1 MTIYNIQQ
9 VQDFL
14 NTIDKTEIIT
24 SKKKIYYNM
33 PISFDI
39 ETSSFYEDK
48 NGVIYTNDD
57 YKKLKNKVIAEKKA
71 IMYIWQFAIYD
82 NVIIGRTWNDFIYL
96 CKKLYD
102 YLDLEKRYLIVYVH
116 NLSYEFQFICRWFE
130 WLDIFAD
137 SERKPIKAT
146 TNTHFIFKCSY
157 RLSGYSLEV
166 LANNLKS
173 HNIKKM
179 VGDLDYNLI
188 RNSKTPITKEELHY
202 CVNDVLI
209 VTAYIDEQI
218 DEFDGNIENIPLTQT
233 GKVRRYVRK
242 QCFQNKEYRYF
253 IKKLTIEKPEY
264 MLLKNAFAGGFTH
277 CNAMYTNTI
286 CKNVTSY
293 DFTSSYPTVLIAEKY
308 PMSKGMQ
315 IECKSLEQLETLIKN
330 YCVLV
335 DLRFDNIKSSF
346 LYDNIISMSKCRNLK
361 NPLVN
366 NGRIVQADTLTI
378 TCTDID
384 FLNIKDFYKWDNLKI
399 GLCYIYKKDYLP
411 KEFIKTILHLYKSK
425 TELKGV
431 DGKEVEYLHSKELL
445 NSLYGMCVTSI
456 VHDKYNFDGKEW
468 TSEVG
473 SLEEELK
480 KYNTDKNR
488 FLFYQWGVWCTAY
501 ARNNLYTGIKE
512 CKDDYIYSDTDSIKI
527 FNADKHKIYF
537 EKYNKWIVQKLEKC
551 LNYHKIPIDYI
562 SPKTIKGVS
571 KTLGIW
577 DFDGF
582 YTDFKTL
589 GAKRYIFRKDNKLSI
604 TVCGLSKKSGKEFIE
619 NQEKP
624 FLFFNDG
631 MFVDCD
637 HTGKMTHTYIDKE
650 IENTVTDYL
659 GNTAY
664 YHEKSFIHLEKTD
677 YLLSL
682 TKMYIDYYSGLQKLY
697 K

>member
-1 MTIYNIQQ
+1 MIYELKDLTQFLSTI
-9 VQDFL
+9 
-14 NTIDKTEIIT
+14 NTKDVIK
-24 SKKKIYYNM
+24 SKDKIYYNLAM
-33 PISFDI
+33 SFDI

-57 YKKLKNKVIAEKKA
+57 YRKLKNTVKADKKA
-71 IMYIWQFAIYD
+71 IMYIWQFAIEE
-82 NVIIGRTWNDFIYL
+82 NVIIGRTWNDFLYF

-102 YLDLEKRYLIVYVH
+102 FLNLKERYIIVYVH
-116 NLSYEFQFICRWFE
+116 NLSYEFQFICKWFN
-130 WLDIFAD
+130 WVDIFAD
-137 SERKPIKAT
+137 SERKPIKAMT
-146 TNTHFIFKCSY
+146 DSHFIFKCSY

-188 RNSKTPITKEELHY
+188 RNSKTPISKEELKY
-202 CVNDVLI
+202 CENDVLI
-209 VTAYIDEQI
+209 VTSYIDEQI
-218 DEFDGNIENIPLTQT
+218 NEFGNIEKIPLTQT

-242 QCFQNKEYRYF
+242 QCFQNKEYQYF
-253 IKKLTIEKPEY
+253 IKELTIEKPEY
-264 MLLKNAFAGGFTH
+264 MLLKNAFMGGFTH
-277 CNAMYTNTI
+277 CNAMYTNKI
-286 CKNVTSY
+286 CQNVTSY
-293 DFTSSYPTVLIAEKY
+293 DFTSSYPTVLISEKY
-308 PMSKGMQ
+308 PMSKGKEVY
-315 IECKSLEQLETLIKN
+315 ITTETELLNLIKN

-335 DLRFDNIKSSF
+335 DLQFTNIKSNF
-346 LYDNIISMSKCRNLK
+346 LYEQIISYSKCRNVK
-361 NPLVN
+361 NPLIN

-384 FLNIKDFYKWDNLKI
+384 FLNIKDFYKWDNVKI
-399 GLCYIYKKDYLP
+399 GLCYIYEKNYLP

-468 TSEVG
+468 TTDNG
-473 SLEEELK
+473 NLDEELK
-480 KYNTDKNR
+480 NYNTDKNR
-488 FLFYQWGVWCTAY
+488 FLFYHWGVWCTAY

-537 EKYNKWIVQKLEKC
+537 EEYNKWIVQKLEKC
-551 LNYHKIPIDYI
+551 LKYHNIPLDYI
-562 SPKTIKGVS
+562 SPKTIKGEK
-571 KTLGIW
+571 KTLGVW

-619 NQEKP
+619 NQQKP

-631 MFVDCD
+631 MFVDCE
-637 HTGKMTHTYIDKE
+637 HTGKMTHTYIDRE
-650 IENTVTDYL
+650 IENVITDYL
-659 GNTAY
+659 GNQAY

-682 TKMYIDYYSGLQKLY
+682 SDMYIKYFMGVQKLI

>member
-1 MTIYNIQQ
+1 MIYELKDLTQFLSTI
-9 VQDFL
+9 
-14 NTIDKTEIIT
+14 NTKDIIK
-24 SKKKIYYNM
+24 SKDKIYYNLAM
-33 PISFDI
+33 SFDI

-57 YKKLKNKVIAEKKA
+57 YRKLKNTVKAEKKA
-71 IMYIWQFAIYD
+71 IMYIWQFAIEE
-82 NVIIGRTWNDFIYL
+82 NVIIGRTWNDFLYF

-102 YLDLEKRYLIVYVH
+102 FLNLKERYIVVYVH
-116 NLSYEFQFICRWFE
+116 NLSYEFQFICKWFT
-130 WLDIFAD
+130 WIDIFAD

-146 TNTHFIFKCSY
+146 TDTHFIFKCSY

-188 RNSKTPITKEELHY
+188 RNSKTPISKEELKY
-202 CVNDVLI
+202 CENDVLI
-209 VTAYIDEQI
+209 VTSYIDEQI
-218 DEFDGNIENIPLTQT
+218 NEFGNIEKIPLTQT

-242 QCFQNKEYRYF
+242 QCFQNKEYQYF
-253 IKKLTIEKPEY
+253 IKELTIEKPEY
-264 MLLKNAFAGGFTH
+264 MLLKNAFMGGFTH
-277 CNAMYTNTI
+277 CNAMYTNKI
-286 CKNVTSY
+286 CQNVTSY
-293 DFTSSYPTVLIAEKY
+293 DFTSSYPTVLISEKY
-308 PMSKGMQ
+308 PMSKGKEVY
-315 IECKSLEQLETLIKN
+315 ITTETELLNLIKN

-335 DLRFDNIKSSF
+335 DLQFDNIKTSF
-346 LYDNIISMSKCRNLK
+346 MYEQIISYSKCRNVK
-361 NPLVN
+361 NPLIN

-378 TCTDID
+378 SCTDVD
-384 FLNIKDFYKWDNLKI
+384 FLNIRDFYKWDSMKI

-456 VHDKYNFDGKEW
+456 VHDTVSFNGAEW
-468 TSEVG
+468 TTENG
-473 SLEEELK
+473 NLDKELK
-480 KYNTDKNR
+480 NYNTDKNR
-488 FLFYQWGVWCTAY
+488 FLFYHWGVWCTAY

-527 FNADKHKIYF
+527 FNADKHKNYF
-537 EKYNKWIVQKLEKC
+537 EKYNEWIVQKLEKC
-551 LNYHKIPIDYI
+551 LKYHNIPLDYI
-562 SPKTIKGVS
+562 SPKTIKGDI

-589 GAKRYIFRKDNKLSI
+589 GAKRYIYRKDDKISI

-619 NQEKP
+619 NQQKP

-631 MFVDCD
+631 MFVDCE
-637 HTGKMTHTYIDKE
+637 HTGKMTHTYIDRE
-650 IENTVTDYL
+650 IENIITDYL
-659 GNTAY
+659 GNQAY

-682 TKMYIDYYSGLQKLY
+682 SDMYIKYFMGIQKLI

>member
-1 MTIYNIQQ
+1 MIYELKDLTQ
-9 VQDFL
+9 FL
-14 NTIDKTEIIT
+14 SQINTKDVIK
-24 SKKKIYYNM
+24 SKDKIYYNLAM
-33 PISFDI
+33 SFDI

-57 YKKLKNKVIAEKKA
+57 YRKLKNTVKAEKKA
-71 IMYIWQFAIYD
+71 IMYIWQFAIEE
-82 NVIIGRTWNDFIYL
+82 NVIIGRTWNDFLYF

-102 YLDLEKRYLIVYVH
+102 YLNLKERYIVVYVH
-116 NLSYEFQFICRWFE
+116 NLSYEFQFICKWFN
-130 WLDIFAD
+130 WVDIFAD
-137 SERKPIKAT
+137 SERKPIKAMT
-146 TNTHFIFKCSY
+146 DSHFIFKCSY

-188 RNSKTPITKEELHY
+188 RNSKTPISKEELKY
-202 CVNDVLI
+202 CENDVLI
-209 VTAYIDEQI
+209 VTSYIDEQI
-218 DEFDGNIENIPLTQT
+218 NEFGNIEKIPLTQT

-242 QCFQNKEYRYF
+242 QCFQNKEYQYF
-253 IKKLTIEKPEY
+253 IKELTIEKPEY
-264 MLLKNAFAGGFTH
+264 MLLKNAFMGGFTH
-277 CNAMYTNTI
+277 CNAMYTNKI
-286 CKNVTSY
+286 CQNVTSY
-293 DFTSSYPTVLIAEKY
+293 DFTSSYPTVLISEKY
-308 PMSKGMQ
+308 PMSKGKEVY
-315 IECKSLEQLETLIKN
+315 ITTETELLNLIKN

-335 DLRFDNIKSSF
+335 DLQFTNIKTSF
-346 LYDNIISMSKCRNLK
+346 MYEQIISYSKCRNVK
-361 NPLVN
+361 NPLIN

-378 TCTDID
+378 SCTDVD
-384 FLNIKDFYKWDNLKI
+384 FLNIRDFYKWDSMKI

-456 VHDKYNFDGKEW
+456 VHDTVNFNGAEW
-468 TSEVG
+468 TTENG
-473 SLEEELK
+473 NLEEELK
-480 KYNTDKNR
+480 NYNTDKNR
-488 FLFYQWGVWCTAY
+488 FLFYHWGVWCTAY
-501 ARNNLYTGIKE
+501 ARNNLYTGIRE

-527 FNADKHKIYF
+527 FNADKHKNYF
-537 EKYNKWIVQKLEKC
+537 EKYNEWIVQKLEKC
-551 LNYHKIPIDYI
+551 LKYHNIPLDYI
-562 SPKTIKGVS
+562 SPKTIKGET

-589 GAKRYIFRKDNKLSI
+589 GAKRYIYRKDDKISI

-619 NQEKP
+619 NQQKP

-631 MFVDCD
+631 MFVDCE
-637 HTGKMTHTYIDKE
+637 HTGKMTHTYIDRE
-650 IENTVTDYL
+650 IENIITDYL
-659 GNTAY
+659 GNQAY

-682 TKMYIDYYSGLQKLY
+682 SDMYIKYFMGVQKLI

>member
-1 MTIYNIQQ
+1 MIYELKDLTQFLSTI
-9 VQDFL
+9 
-14 NTIDKTEIIT
+14 NTKDVIK
-24 SKKKIYYNM
+24 SKDKIYYNLAM
-33 PISFDI
+33 SFDI

-57 YKKLKNKVIAEKKA
+57 YRKLKNTVKADKKA
-71 IMYIWQFAIYD
+71 IMYIWQFAIED
-82 NVIIGRTWNDFIYL
+82 NVIIGRTWNDFLYF

-102 YLDLEKRYLIVYVH
+102 FLNLKERYIVVYVH
-116 NLSYEFQFICRWFE
+116 NLSYEFQFICKWFN
-130 WLDIFAD
+130 WIDIFAD

-146 TNTHFIFKCSY
+146 TDTHFIFKCSY

-188 RNSKTPITKEELHY
+188 RNSKTPISKEELKY
-202 CVNDVLI
+202 CENDVLI
-209 VTAYIDEQI
+209 VTSYIDEQI
-218 DEFDGNIENIPLTQT
+218 NEFGNIEKIPLTQT

-242 QCFQNKEYRYF
+242 QCFQNKEYQYF
-253 IKKLTIEKPEY
+253 IKELTIEKPEY
-264 MLLKNAFAGGFTH
+264 MLLKNAFMGGFTH
-277 CNAMYTNTI
+277 CNAMYTNKI
-286 CKNVTSY
+286 CQNVTSY
-293 DFTSSYPTVLIAEKY
+293 DFTSSYPTVLISEKY
-308 PMSKGMQ
+308 PMSKGKEVY
-315 IECKSLEQLETLIKN
+315 ITTETELLNLIKN

-335 DLRFDNIKSSF
+335 DLQFTNIKTSF
-346 LYDNIISMSKCRNLK
+346 MYEQIISYSKCRNVK
-361 NPLVN
+361 NPLIN

-378 TCTDID
+378 SCTDVD
-384 FLNIKDFYKWDNLKI
+384 FLNIRDFYTWDSMKI
-399 GLCYIYKKDYLP
+399 GLCYIYEKNYLP

-456 VHDKYNFDGKEW
+456 VHDTISFNGAEW
-468 TSEVG
+468 TTENG
-473 SLEEELK
+473 NLDEELK
-480 KYNTDKNR
+480 NYNTDKNR
-488 FLFYQWGVWCTAY
+488 FLFYHWGVWCTAY
-501 ARNNLYTGIKE
+501 ARNNLYTGIRE

-527 FNADKHKIYF
+527 FNADKHKNYF

-551 LNYHKIPIDYI
+551 LKYHNIPLDYI
-562 SPKTIKGVS
+562 SPKTIKGEI
-571 KTLGIW
+571 KTLGVW

-589 GAKRYIFRKDNKLSI
+589 GAKRYIYRKDDKISI

-619 NQEKP
+619 NQQKP

-631 MFVDCD
+631 MFVDCE
-637 HTGKMTHTYIDKE
+637 HTGKMTHTYIDRE
-650 IENTVTDYL
+650 IENVITDYL
-659 GNTAY
+659 GNQAY

-682 TKMYIDYYSGLQKLY
+682 SDMYIKYFMGVQKLI

>member
-1 MTIYNIQQ
+1 MIYELKDLTQFLSTI
-9 VQDFL
+9 
-14 NTIDKTEIIT
+14 NTKDIIK
-24 SKKKIYYNM
+24 SKDKIYYNLAM
-33 PISFDI
+33 SFDI

-57 YKKLKNKVIAEKKA
+57 YRKLKNTVKADKKA
-71 IMYIWQFAIYD
+71 IMYIWQFAIEE
-82 NVIIGRTWNDFIYL
+82 NVIIGRTWNDFLYF

-102 YLDLEKRYLIVYVH
+102 FLNLKERYIVVYVH
-116 NLSYEFQFICRWFE
+116 NLSYEFQFICKWFN
-130 WLDIFAD
+130 WIDIFAD

-146 TNTHFIFKCSY
+146 TDTHFIFKCSY

-188 RNSKTPITKEELHY
+188 RNSKTPISKEELKY
-202 CVNDVLI
+202 CENDVLI
-209 VTAYIDEQI
+209 VTSYIDEQI
-218 DEFDGNIENIPLTQT
+218 NEFGNIEKIPLTQT

-242 QCFQNKEYRYF
+242 QCFQNKEYQYF
-253 IKKLTIEKPEY
+253 IKELTIEKPEY
-264 MLLKNAFAGGFTH
+264 MLLKNAFMGGFTH
-277 CNAMYTNTI
+277 CNAMYTNKI
-286 CKNVTSY
+286 CQNVTSY
-293 DFTSSYPTVLIAEKY
+293 DFTSSYPTVLISEKY
-308 PMSKGMQ
+308 PMSKGKEVY
-315 IECKSLEQLETLIKN
+315 ITTETELLNLIKN

-335 DLRFDNIKSSF
+335 DLQFTNIKTSF
-346 LYDNIISMSKCRNLK
+346 MYEQIISYSKCRNVK
-361 NPLVN
+361 NPLIN

-384 FLNIKDFYKWDNLKI
+384 FLNIKDFYKWDNMKI
-399 GLCYIYKKDYLP
+399 GLCYIYEKNYLP

-456 VHDKYNFDGKEW
+456 VHDTVNFNGAEW
-468 TSEVG
+468 TTVNG
-473 SLEEELK
+473 NLDEELK
-480 KYNTDKNR
+480 NYNTDKNR
-488 FLFYQWGVWCTAY
+488 FLFYHWGVWCTAY

-527 FNADKHKIYF
+527 FNADKHKNYF
-537 EKYNKWIVQKLEKC
+537 EKYNEWIVQKLEKC
-551 LNYHKIPIDYI
+551 LKYHNIPLDYI
-562 SPKTIKGVS
+562 SPKTIKGES
-571 KTLGIW
+571 KTLGVW

-589 GAKRYIFRKDNKLSI
+589 GAKRYIYRKDDKISI

-619 NQEKP
+619 NQQKP

-631 MFVDCD
+631 MFVDCE
-637 HTGKMTHTYIDKE
+637 HTGKMTHTYIDRE
-650 IENTVTDYL
+650 IENIITDYL
-659 GNTAY
+659 GNQAY

-682 TKMYIDYYSGLQKLY
+682 SDMYIKYFMGVQKLI

>member
-1 MTIYNIQQ
+1 MIYELKDLTQFLSTI
-9 VQDFL
+9 
-14 NTIDKTEIIT
+14 NTKDIIK
-24 SKKKIYYNM
+24 SKDKIYYNLAM
-33 PISFDI
+33 SFDI

-57 YKKLKNKVIAEKKA
+57 YRKLKNTVKADKKA
-71 IMYIWQFAIYD
+71 IMYIWQFAIEE
-82 NVIIGRTWNDFIYL
+82 NVIIGRTWNDFLYF

-102 YLDLEKRYLIVYVH
+102 FLNLKERYIVVYVH
-116 NLSYEFQFICRWFE
+116 NLSYEFQFICKWFN
-130 WLDIFAD
+130 WIDIFAD

-146 TNTHFIFKCSY
+146 TDTHFIFKCSY

-188 RNSKTPITKEELHY
+188 RNSKTPISKEELKY
-202 CVNDVLI
+202 CENDVLI
-209 VTAYIDEQI
+209 VTSYIDEQI
-218 DEFDGNIENIPLTQT
+218 NEFGNIEKIPLTQT

-242 QCFQNKEYRYF
+242 QCFQNKEYQYF
-253 IKKLTIEKPEY
+253 IKELTIEKPEY
-264 MLLKNAFAGGFTH
+264 MLLKNAFMGGFTH
-277 CNAMYTNTI
+277 CNAMYTNKI
-286 CKNVTSY
+286 CQNVTSY
-293 DFTSSYPTVLIAEKY
+293 DFTSSYPTVLISEKY
-308 PMSKGMQ
+308 PMSKGKEVYITTE
-315 IECKSLEQLETLIKN
+315 IELLNLIKN

-335 DLRFDNIKSSF
+335 DLQFTNIKTSF
-346 LYDNIISMSKCRNLK
+346 MYEQIISYSKCRNVK
-361 NPLVN
+361 NPLIN

-378 TCTDID
+378 SCTDVD
-384 FLNIKDFYKWDNLKI
+384 FLNIKDFYKWDSMKI

-456 VHDKYNFDGKEW
+456 VHDTVNFNGAEW
-468 TSEVG
+468 TTENG
-473 SLEEELK
+473 NLDEELK
-480 KYNTDKNR
+480 NYNKDKNR
-488 FLFYQWGVWCTAY
+488 FLFYHWGVWCTAY

-527 FNADKHKIYF
+527 FNADKHKMYF
-537 EKYNKWIVQKLEKC
+537 QKYNEWIVQKLEKC
-551 LNYHKIPIDYI
+551 LKYHNIPLDYI
-562 SPKTIKGVS
+562 SPKTIKGET

-589 GAKRYIFRKDNKLSI
+589 GAKRYIYRKDDKISI

-619 NQEKP
+619 NQQKP

-631 MFVDCD
+631 MFVDCE
-637 HTGKMTHTYIDKE
+637 HTGKMTHTYIDRE
-650 IENTVTDYL
+650 IENIITDYL
-659 GNTAY
+659 GNQAY

-682 TKMYIDYYSGLQKLY
+682 SDMYIKYFMGVQKLI

>member
-1 MTIYNIQQ
+1 MIYELKDLTQFLSTINAK
-9 VQDFL
+9 D
-14 NTIDKTEIIT
+14 IIK
-24 SKKKIYYNM
+24 SKDKIYYNFAM
-33 PISFDI
+33 SFDI

-57 YKKLKNKVIAEKKA
+57 YRKLKNTVKAEKKA
-71 IMYIWQFAIYD
+71 IMYIWQFAIEE
-82 NVIIGRTWNDFIYL
+82 NVIIGRTWNDFLYF

-102 YLDLEKRYLIVYVH
+102 FLNLKERYIVVYVH
-116 NLSYEFQFICRWFE
+116 NLSYEFQFICKWFN
-130 WLDIFAD
+130 WIDIFAD

-146 TNTHFIFKCSY
+146 TDTHFIFKCSY

-188 RNSKTPITKEELHY
+188 RNSKTPISKEELKY
-202 CVNDVLI
+202 CENDVLI
-209 VTAYIDEQI
+209 VTSYIDEQI
-218 DEFDGNIENIPLTQT
+218 NEFGNIEKIPLTQT

-242 QCFQNKEYRYF
+242 QCFQNKEYQYF
-253 IKKLTIEKPEY
+253 IKELTIEKPEY
-264 MLLKNAFAGGFTH
+264 MLLKNAFMGGFTH
-277 CNAMYTNTI
+277 CNAMYTNKI
-286 CKNVTSY
+286 CQNVTSY
-293 DFTSSYPTVLIAEKY
+293 DFTSSYPTVLISEKY
-308 PMSKGMQ
+308 PMSKGKEVY
-315 IECKSLEQLETLIKN
+315 ITTETELLNLIKN

-335 DLRFDNIKSSF
+335 DLQFTNIKTSF
-346 LYDNIISMSKCRNLK
+346 MYEQIISYSKCRNVK
-361 NPLVN
+361 NPLIN

-378 TCTDID
+378 SCTDVD
-384 FLNIKDFYKWDNLKI
+384 FLNIRDFYKWDSMKI

-456 VHDKYNFDGKEW
+456 VHDTVSFNGAEW
-468 TSEVG
+468 TTENG
-473 SLEEELK
+473 NLDKELK
-480 KYNTDKNR
+480 NYNTDKNR
-488 FLFYQWGVWCTAY
+488 FLFYHWGVWCTAY

-527 FNADKHKIYF
+527 FNADKHKNYF
-537 EKYNKWIVQKLEKC
+537 EKYNEWIVQKLEKC
-551 LNYHKIPIDYI
+551 LKYHNIPLEYI
-562 SPKTIKGVS
+562 SPKTIKGES

-589 GAKRYIFRKDNKLSI
+589 GAKRYIYRKDDKISI

-619 NQEKP
+619 NQQKP

-631 MFVDCD
+631 MFVDCE

-650 IENTVTDYL
+650 IENVITDYL
-659 GNTAY
+659 GNQAY

-682 TKMYIDYYSGLQKLY
+682 SDMYIKYFMGVQKLI

>member
-1 MTIYNIQQ
+1 MIYQLSNLTQ
-9 VQDFL
+9 FL
-14 NTIDKTEIIT
+14 SKINTKDIIT
-24 SKKKIYYNM
+24 SKGKIFYNLAM
-33 PISFDI
+33 SFDI

-57 YKKLKNKVIAEKKA
+57 YRKLKNQVRAEKKA
-71 IMYIWQFAIYD
+71 IMYIWQFAIEE
-82 NVIIGRTWNDFIYL
+82 NVIIGRTWNDFLYF

-102 YLDLEKRYLIVYVH
+102 FLNLKERYIVVYVH
-116 NLSYEFQFICRWFE
+116 NLSYEFQFICKWFN
-130 WLDIFAD
+130 WIDIFAD

-146 TNTHFIFKCSY
+146 TDSHFIFKCSY

-188 RNSKTPITKEELHY
+188 RNSKTPLSDEELKY
-202 CVNDVLI
+202 CENDVLI
-209 VTAYIDEQI
+209 VTSYIDEQI
-218 DEFDGNIENIPLTQT
+218 NEFGNIEKIPLTQT

-242 QCFQNKEYRYF
+242 QCFQNKEYQYF
-253 IKKLTIEKPEY
+253 IKELTIEKPEY
-264 MLLKNAFAGGFTH
+264 LILKNAFMGGFTH
-277 CNAMYTNTI
+277 CNAMYTNKI

-293 DFTSSYPTVLIAEKY
+293 DFTSSYPTVLISEKY
-308 PMSKGMQ
+308 PMSKGKEVY
-315 IECKSLEQLETLIKN
+315 INTETELLNLIKN

-335 DLRFDNIKSSF
+335 DLQFTNIKSNF
-346 LYDNIISMSKCRNLK
+346 LYEQIISFSKCRNVK
-361 NPLVN
+361 NPLIN

-378 TCTDID
+378 SCTDVD
-384 FLNIKDFYKWDNLKI
+384 FLNIRDFYKWDNMKI
-399 GLCYIYKKDYLP
+399 GLCYIYEKDYLP

-456 VHDKYNFDGKEW
+456 VHNQIDFNGVEW
-468 TSEVG
+468 TCKNG
-473 SLEEELK
+473 DIEEELK
-480 KYNTDKNR
+480 NYNTDKNR

-501 ARNNLYTGIKE
+501 ARNNLYTAIKE
-512 CKDDYIYSDTDSIKI
+512 CKEDYIYSDTDSVKI
-527 FNADKHKIYF
+527 FNADKHKMYF
-537 EKYNKWIVQKLEKC
+537 EKYNHWIVKKLEKC
-551 LNYHKIPIDYI
+551 LNYHKIPLDFI
-562 SPKTIKGVS
+562 SPKTIKGET
-571 KTLGIW
+571 KTLGVW

-604 TVCGLSKKSGKEFIE
+604 TVCGLSKKSGKDFIE

-631 MFVDCD
+631 MFVDCE
-637 HTGKMTHTYIDKE
+637 HTGKMIHTYIDRE
-650 IENTVTDYL
+650 IENTITDYL

-664 YHEKSFIHLEKTD
+664 YHEKSYIHLEKTD

-682 TKMYIDYYSGLQKLY
+682 SDMYIKYFMGVQKLI

>member
-1 MTIYNIQQ
+1 MIYELKDLTQ
-9 VQDFL
+9 FL
-14 NTIDKTEIIT
+14 SQINTKEVIK
-24 SKKKIYYNM
+24 SKDKIYYNLAM
-33 PISFDI
+33 SFDI

-48 NGVIYTNDD
+48 NGVIYTNDE
-57 YKKLKNKVIAEKKA
+57 YKKLKNKVKAEKKA
-71 IMYIWQFAIYD
+71 IMYIWQFAIEE
-82 NVIIGRTWNDFIYL
+82 NVIIGRTWNDFIYF

-102 YLDLEKRYLIVYVH
+102 YLNLKERYIIVYVH
-116 NLSYEFQFICRWFE
+116 NLSYEFQFICKWFN
-130 WLDIFAD
+130 WIDIFAD
-137 SERKPIKAT
+137 SERKPIKAMT
-146 TNTHFIFKCSY
+146 DTHFIFKCSY

-188 RNSKTPITKEELHY
+188 RNSKTPISKEELKY
-202 CVNDVLI
+202 CENDVLI
-209 VTAYIDEQI
+209 VTSYIDEQI
-218 DEFDGNIENIPLTQT
+218 NEFGNIEKIPLTQT

-242 QCFQNKEYRYF
+242 QCFQNKEYKYF
-253 IKKLTIEKPEY
+253 IKELTIEKPEY
-264 MLLKNAFAGGFTH
+264 LLLKNAFAGGFTH
-277 CNAMYTNTI
+277 CNAMYTNKI

-293 DFTSSYPTVLIAEKY
+293 DFTSSYPTVLISEKY
-308 PMSKGMQ
+308 PMSKGKEVNVNSESEL
-315 IECKSLEQLETLIKN
+315 IKLIKN

-335 DLRFDNIKSSF
+335 DLQFTNIKTSF
-346 LYDNIISMSKCRNLK
+346 MYEQIISYSKCRNVK
-361 NPLVN
+361 NPLIN

-384 FLNIKDFYKWDNLKI
+384 FLNIKDFYKWDNMKI

-411 KEFIKTILHLYKSK
+411 KEFVKTILHLYKSK
-425 TELKGV
+425 TELKGI

-456 VHDKYNFDGKEW
+456 VHDTINFNGSEW
-468 TSEVG
+468 TTENG
-473 SLEEELK
+473 NLDEELK
-480 KYNTDKNR
+480 NYNTDKNR
-488 FLFYQWGVWCTAY
+488 FLFYHWGVWCTAY
-501 ARNNLYTGIKE
+501 ARNNLYTAIRE
-512 CKDDYIYSDTDSIKI
+512 CKEDYIYSDTDSVKI
-527 FNADKHKIYF
+527 FDVDKHKKYF
-537 EKYNKWIVQKLEKC
+537 EEYNKWIVKKLEKC
-551 LNYHKIPIDYI
+551 LNYHNIPLYFI
-562 SPKTIKGVS
+562 SPKTIKGEI

-589 GAKRYIFRKDNKLSI
+589 GAKRYIFKKDNKLSI

-619 NQEKP
+619 NQKNP
-624 FLFFNDG
+624 FIFFNEG
-631 MFVDCD
+631 MYVDCE

-650 IENTVTDYL
+650 IENTITDYL

-682 TKMYIDYYSGLQKLY
+682 SDMYIKYFMGVQKLI

>member
-1 MTIYNIQQ
+1 MIYELKDLTQFLSTI
-9 VQDFL
+9 
-14 NTIDKTEIIT
+14 NTKDIIK
-24 SKKKIYYNM
+24 SKDKIYYNLAM
-33 PISFDI
+33 SFDI

-57 YKKLKNKVIAEKKA
+57 YRKLKNTVKAEKKA
-71 IMYIWQFAIYD
+71 IMYIWQFAIEE
-82 NVIIGRTWNDFIYL
+82 NVIIGRTWNDFLYF

-102 YLDLEKRYLIVYVH
+102 FLNLKERYIVVYVH
-116 NLSYEFQFICRWFE
+116 NLSYEFQFICKWFN
-130 WLDIFAD
+130 WIDIFAD

-146 TNTHFIFKCSY
+146 TDTHFIFKCSY

-188 RNSKTPITKEELHY
+188 RNSKTPISKEELKY
-202 CVNDVLI
+202 CENDVLI
-209 VTAYIDEQI
+209 VTSYIDEQI
-218 DEFDGNIENIPLTQT
+218 NEFGNIEKIPLTQT

-242 QCFQNKEYRYF
+242 QCFQNKEYQYF
-253 IKKLTIEKPEY
+253 IKELTIEKPEY
-264 MLLKNAFAGGFTH
+264 MLLKNAFMGGFTH
-277 CNAMYTNTI
+277 CNAMYTQKI
-286 CKNVTSY
+286 CHNVTSY
-293 DFTSSYPTVLIAEKY
+293 DFTSSYPTVLISEKY
-308 PMSKGMQ
+308 PMSKGKEVF
-315 IECKSLEQLETLIKN
+315 IKNENELLNLIKN

-335 DLRFDNIKSSF
+335 DLQFTNIKTSF
-346 LYDNIISMSKCRNLK
+346 MYEQIISYSKCRNVK
-361 NPLVN
+361 NPLIN

-378 TCTDID
+378 SCTDVD
-384 FLNIKDFYKWDNLKI
+384 FLNIRDFYKWDSMKI

-456 VHDKYNFDGKEW
+456 VHDTVNFNGSEW
-468 TSEVG
+468 TTENG
-473 SLEEELK
+473 NLDEELK
-480 KYNTDKNR
+480 NYNTDKNR
-488 FLFYQWGVWCTAY
+488 FLFYHWGVWCTAY

-527 FNADKHKIYF
+527 FNADKHKMYF
-537 EKYNKWIVQKLEKC
+537 QKYNEWIVQKLEKC
-551 LNYHKIPIDYI
+551 LKYHNIPLDYI
-562 SPKTIKGVS
+562 SPKTIKGDI

-582 YTDFKTL
+582 YTDFKTV
-589 GAKRYIFRKDNKLSI
+589 GAKRYIYRKDDKISI

-619 NQEKP
+619 NQQKP

-631 MFVDCD
+631 MFVDCE
-637 HTGKMTHTYIDKE
+637 HTGKMTHTYIDRE
-650 IENTVTDYL
+650 IENIITDYL
-659 GNTAY
+659 GNQAY

-682 TKMYIDYYSGLQKLY
+682 SDMYIKYFMGVQKLI

>member
-1 MTIYNIQQ
+1 MIYELKDLTQFLSTI
-9 VQDFL
+9 
-14 NTIDKTEIIT
+14 NTKDIIK
-24 SKKKIYYNM
+24 SKDKIYYNLAM
-33 PISFDI
+33 SFDI

-57 YKKLKNKVIAEKKA
+57 YRKLKNTVKADKKA
-71 IMYIWQFAIYD
+71 IMYIWQFAIEE
-82 NVIIGRTWNDFIYL
+82 NVIIGRTWNDFLYF

-102 YLDLEKRYLIVYVH
+102 FLNLKERYIVVYVH
-116 NLSYEFQFICRWFE
+116 NLSYEFQFICRWFT
-130 WLDIFAD
+130 WIDIFAD

-146 TNTHFIFKCSY
+146 TDTHFIFKCSY

-188 RNSKTPITKEELHY
+188 RNSKTPISKEELKY
-202 CVNDVLI
+202 CENDVLI
-209 VTAYIDEQI
+209 VTSYIDEQI
-218 DEFDGNIENIPLTQT
+218 NEFGNIEKIPLTQT

-242 QCFQNKEYRYF
+242 QCFQNKEYQYF
-253 IKKLTIEKPEY
+253 IKELTIEKPEY
-264 MLLKNAFAGGFTH
+264 MLLKNAFMGGFTH
-277 CNAMYTNTI
+277 CNAMYTNKI
-286 CKNVTSY
+286 CHNVTSY
-293 DFTSSYPTVLIAEKY
+293 DFTSSYPTVLISEKY
-308 PMSKGMQ
+308 PMSKGKEVY
-315 IECKSLEQLETLIKN
+315 ISTETELLNLIKN

-335 DLRFDNIKSSF
+335 DLHFTNIKSSF
-346 LYDNIISMSKCRNLK
+346 MYEQIISYSKCRNVK
-361 NPLVN
+361 NPLIN

-378 TCTDID
+378 TCTDVD
-384 FLNIKDFYKWDNLKI
+384 FLNIKDFYKWDSMKI

-456 VHDKYNFDGKEW
+456 VHDTVNFNGAEW
-468 TSEVG
+468 TTENG
-473 SLEEELK
+473 NLDEELK
-480 KYNTDKNR
+480 NYNTDKNR
-488 FLFYQWGVWCTAY
+488 FLFYHWGVWCTAY

-527 FNADKHKIYF
+527 FNAEKHKMYF
-537 EKYNKWIVQKLEKC
+537 QKYNEWIVQKLEKC
-551 LNYHKIPIDYI
+551 LKYHNIPLDYI
-562 SPKTIKGVS
+562 SPKTIKGDI

-589 GAKRYIFRKDNKLSI
+589 GAKRYIYRKDDKISI

-619 NQEKP
+619 NQQKP

-631 MFVDCD
+631 MFVDCE
-637 HTGKMTHTYIDKE
+637 HTGKMTHTYIDRE
-650 IENTVTDYL
+650 IENIITDYL
-659 GNTAY
+659 GNQAY

-682 TKMYIDYYSGLQKLY
+682 SDMYIKYFMGVQKLI

>member
-1 MTIYNIQQ
+1 MIYELKNFS
-9 VQDFL
+9 DFL
-14 NTIDKTEIIT
+14 DTINKKDIIT
-24 SKKKIYYNM
+24 SKGKIYYNLAM
-33 PISFDI
+33 SFDI

-57 YKKLKNKVIAEKKA
+57 FRKLKNQVRAEKKA
-71 IMYIWQFAIYD
+71 IMYIWQFAIEE
-82 NVIIGRTWNDFIYL
+82 NVIIGRTWNDFL
-96 CKKLYD
+96 FFCKKLYD
-102 YLDLEKRYLIVYVH
+102 FLDLKERYIVVYVH
-116 NLSYEFQFICRWFE
+116 NLSYEFQFICRWFN
-130 WLDIFAD
+130 WIDIFAD

-146 TNTHFIFKCSY
+146 TDSHFIFKCSY

-188 RNSKTPITKEELHY
+188 RNSKTPISKEELKY
-202 CVNDVLI
+202 CENDVLI
-209 VTAYIDEQI
+209 VTSYIDEQI
-218 DEFDGNIENIPLTQT
+218 NEYGNIEKIPLTQT

-242 QCFQNKEYRYF
+242 QCFQNKEYQYF
-253 IKKLTIEKPEY
+253 IKELTIEKPEY
-264 MLLKNAFAGGFTH
+264 LILKNAFMGGFTH
-277 CNAMYTNTI
+277 CNAMYTNKI

-293 DFTSSYPTVLIAEKY
+293 DFTSSYPTVLISEKY
-308 PMSKGMQ
+308 PMSKGKEVY
-315 IECKSLEQLETLIKN
+315 INTESELLNLIKN

-335 DLRFDNIKSSF
+335 DLQFTNIKSCF
-346 LYDNIISMSKCRNLK
+346 IYEQIISYSKCRNVK
-361 NPLVN
+361 NPLIN
-366 NGRIVQADTLTI
+366 NGRIVQADALTI
-378 TCTDID
+378 SCTDVD
-384 FLNIKDFYKWDNLKI
+384 FLNIKDFYKWDNMKI
-399 GLCYIYKKDYLP
+399 GLCYIYEKNYLP

-456 VHDKYNFDGKEW
+456 VHDTFNFNGAEW
-468 TSEVG
+468 TTDNG
-473 SLEEELK
+473 NLDEELK
-480 KYNTDKNR
+480 NYNTDKNR
-488 FLFYQWGVWCTAY
+488 FLFYNWGVWCTAY

-527 FNADKHKIYF
+527 FNADKHKMYF
-537 EKYNKWIVQKLEKC
+537 EKYNQWIVKKLEKC
-551 LNYHKIPIDYI
+551 LNYHKIPLDFI
-562 SPKTIKGVS
+562 SPKTIKGEN
-571 KTLGIW
+571 KTLGVW

-631 MFVDCD
+631 MFVDCE
-637 HTGKMTHTYIDKE
+637 HTGKMIHTYIDKE
-650 IENTVTDYL
+650 IENTIPDYL
-659 GNTAY
+659 GNIAY

-682 TKMYIDYYSGLQKLY
+682 SDMYIKYFMGVQKLL

>member
-1 MTIYNIQQ
+1 MIYELKDLTQFLSTI
-9 VQDFL
+9 
-14 NTIDKTEIIT
+14 NTKDIIK
-24 SKKKIYYNM
+24 SKDKIYYNLAM
-33 PISFDI
+33 SFDI

-57 YKKLKNKVIAEKKA
+57 YRKLKNTVKAEKKA
-71 IMYIWQFAIYD
+71 IMYIWQFAIEE
-82 NVIIGRTWNDFIYL
+82 NVIIGRTWNDFLYF

-102 YLDLEKRYLIVYVH
+102 FLNLKERYIVVYVH
-116 NLSYEFQFICRWFE
+116 NLSYEFQFICKWFT
-130 WLDIFAD
+130 WIDIFAD

-146 TNTHFIFKCSY
+146 TDTHFIFKCSY

-188 RNSKTPITKEELHY
+188 RNSKTPISKEELKY
-202 CVNDVLI
+202 CENDVLI
-209 VTAYIDEQI
+209 VTSYIDEQI
-218 DEFDGNIENIPLTQT
+218 NEFGNIEKIPLTQT

-242 QCFQNKEYRYF
+242 QCFQNKEYQYF
-253 IKKLTIEKPEY
+253 IKELTIEKPEY
-264 MLLKNAFAGGFTH
+264 MLLKNAFMGGFTH
-277 CNAMYTNTI
+277 CNAMYTNKI
-286 CKNVTSY
+286 CQNVTSY
-293 DFTSSYPTVLIAEKY
+293 DFTSSYPTVLISEKY
-308 PMSKGMQ
+308 PMSKGKEVY
-315 IECKSLEQLETLIKN
+315 ITTETELLNLIKN

-335 DLRFDNIKSSF
+335 DLQFDNIKTSF
-346 LYDNIISMSKCRNLK
+346 MYEQIISYSKCRNVK
-361 NPLVN
+361 NPLIN

-378 TCTDID
+378 SCTDVD
-384 FLNIKDFYKWDNLKI
+384 FLNIRDFYKWDSMKI

-445 NSLYGMCVTSI
+445 NSLYGVCVTSI
-456 VHDKYNFDGKEW
+456 VHDTVSFNGAEW
-468 TSEVG
+468 TTENG
-473 SLEEELK
+473 NLDKELK
-480 KYNTDKNR
+480 NYNTDKNR
-488 FLFYQWGVWCTAY
+488 FLFYHWGVWCTAY

-527 FNADKHKIYF
+527 FNADKHKNYF

-551 LNYHKIPIDYI
+551 LKYHNIPLDYI
-562 SPKTIKGVS
+562 SPKTIKGET

-589 GAKRYIFRKDNKLSI
+589 GAKRYIYRKDDKISI

-619 NQEKP
+619 NQQKP

-631 MFVDCD
+631 MFVDCE
-637 HTGKMTHTYIDKE
+637 HTGKMTHTYIDRE
-650 IENTVTDYL
+650 IENIITDYL
-659 GNTAY
+659 GNQAY

-682 TKMYIDYYSGLQKLY
+682 SDMYIKYFMGVQKLI

>member
-1 MTIYNIQQ
+1 MIYELKDLTQFLSTI
-9 VQDFL
+9 
-14 NTIDKTEIIT
+14 NTKDIIK
-24 SKKKIYYNM
+24 SKDKIYYNLAM
-33 PISFDI
+33 SFDI

-57 YKKLKNKVIAEKKA
+57 YRKLKNTVKAEKKA
-71 IMYIWQFAIYD
+71 IMYIWQFAIEE
-82 NVIIGRTWNDFIYL
+82 NVIIGRTWNDFLYF

-102 YLDLEKRYLIVYVH
+102 FLNLKECYIVVYVH
-116 NLSYEFQFICRWFE
+116 NLSYEFQFICKWFT
-130 WLDIFAD
+130 WIDIFAD

-146 TNTHFIFKCSY
+146 TDTHFIFKCSY

-188 RNSKTPITKEELHY
+188 RNSKTPISKEELKY
-202 CVNDVLI
+202 CENDVLI
-209 VTAYIDEQI
+209 VTSYIDEQI
-218 DEFDGNIENIPLTQT
+218 NEFGNIEKIPLTQT

-242 QCFQNKEYRYF
+242 QCFQNKEYQYF
-253 IKKLTIEKPEY
+253 IKELTIEKPEY
-264 MLLKNAFAGGFTH
+264 MLLKNAFMGGFTH
-277 CNAMYTNTI
+277 CNAMYTNKI
-286 CKNVTSY
+286 CQNVTSY
-293 DFTSSYPTVLIAEKY
+293 DFTSSYPTVLISEKY
-308 PMSKGMQ
+308 PMSKGKEVY
-315 IECKSLEQLETLIKN
+315 ITTETELLNLIKN

-335 DLRFDNIKSSF
+335 DLQFTNIKTSF
-346 LYDNIISMSKCRNLK
+346 MYEQIISYSKCRNVK
-361 NPLVN
+361 NPLIN

-384 FLNIKDFYKWDNLKI
+384 FLNIKDFYKWDNMKI

-456 VHDKYNFDGKEW
+456 VHDTVNFNGAEW
-468 TSEVG
+468 TTENG
-473 SLEEELK
+473 NLDEELK
-480 KYNTDKNR
+480 NYNTDKNR
-488 FLFYQWGVWCTAY
+488 FLFYHWGVWCTAY

-527 FNADKHKIYF
+527 FNADKHKMYF
-537 EKYNKWIVQKLEKC
+537 QKYNEWIVQKLEKC
-551 LNYHKIPIDYI
+551 LKYHNIPLDYI
-562 SPKTIKGVS
+562 SPKTIKGES
-571 KTLGIW
+571 KTLGVW

-589 GAKRYIFRKDNKLSI
+589 GAKRYIYRKDNKISI

-619 NQEKP
+619 NQHKP

-631 MFVDCD
+631 MFVDCE
-637 HTGKMTHTYIDKE
+637 HTGKMTHTYIDRE
-650 IENTVTDYL
+650 IENVITDYL
-659 GNTAY
+659 GNQAY

-682 TKMYIDYYSGLQKLY
+682 SDMYIKYFMGVQKLI

>member
-1 MTIYNIQQ
+1 MIYELKDLTQFLSTI
-9 VQDFL
+9 
-14 NTIDKTEIIT
+14 NTKDIIK
-24 SKKKIYYNM
+24 SKDKIYYNLAM
-33 PISFDI
+33 SFDI

-57 YKKLKNKVIAEKKA
+57 YRKLKNTVKAEKKA
-71 IMYIWQFAIYD
+71 IMYIWQFAIEE
-82 NVIIGRTWNDFIYL
+82 NVIIGRTWNDFLYF

-102 YLDLEKRYLIVYVH
+102 FLNLKERYIVVYVH
-116 NLSYEFQFICRWFE
+116 NLSYEFQFICKWFN
-130 WLDIFAD
+130 WIDIFAD

-146 TNTHFIFKCSY
+146 TDTHFIFKCSY

-188 RNSKTPITKEELHY
+188 RNSKTPISKEELKY
-202 CVNDVLI
+202 CENDVLI
-209 VTAYIDEQI
+209 VTSYIDEQI
-218 DEFDGNIENIPLTQT
+218 NEFGNIEKIPLTQT

-242 QCFQNKEYRYF
+242 QCFQNKEYQYF
-253 IKKLTIEKPEY
+253 IKELTIEKPEY
-264 MLLKNAFAGGFTH
+264 MLLKNAFMGGFTH
-277 CNAMYTNTI
+277 CNAMYTNKI
-286 CKNVTSY
+286 CHNVTSY
-293 DFTSSYPTVLIAEKY
+293 DFTSSYPTVLISEKY
-308 PMSKGMQ
+308 PMSKGKEVF
-315 IECKSLEQLETLIKN
+315 IKNENELLNLIKN

-335 DLRFDNIKSSF
+335 DLHFTNIKSSF
-346 LYDNIISMSKCRNLK
+346 MYEQIISYSKCRNVK
-361 NPLVN
+361 NPLIN

-378 TCTDID
+378 TCTDVD
-384 FLNIKDFYKWDNLKI
+384 FLNIRDFYKWDSMKI

-456 VHDKYNFDGKEW
+456 VHDTVNFNGAEW
-468 TSEVG
+468 TTENG
-473 SLEEELK
+473 NLEEELK
-480 KYNTDKNR
+480 NYNTDKNR
-488 FLFYQWGVWCTAY
+488 FLFYHWGVWCTAY

-527 FNADKHKIYF
+527 FNADKHKNYF
-537 EKYNKWIVQKLEKC
+537 EKYNEWIVQKLEKC
-551 LNYHKIPIDYI
+551 LKYHNIPLDYI
-562 SPKTIKGVS
+562 SPKTIKGDI

-589 GAKRYIFRKDNKLSI
+589 GAKRYIYRKDDKISI

-619 NQEKP
+619 NQQKP

-631 MFVDCD
+631 MFVDCE

-650 IENTVTDYL
+650 IENVITDYL
-659 GNTAY
+659 GNQAY

-682 TKMYIDYYSGLQKLY
+682 SDMYIKYFMGVQKLI

>member
-1 MTIYNIQQ
+1 MIYELKDLTQFLSTI
-9 VQDFL
+9 
-14 NTIDKTEIIT
+14 NTKDIIK
-24 SKKKIYYNM
+24 SKDKIYYNLAM
-33 PISFDI
+33 SFDI

-57 YKKLKNKVIAEKKA
+57 YRKLKNTVKADKKA
-71 IMYIWQFAIYD
+71 IMYIWQFAIEE
-82 NVIIGRTWNDFIYL
+82 NVIIGRTWNDFLYF

-102 YLDLEKRYLIVYVH
+102 FLNLKERYIVVYVH
-116 NLSYEFQFICRWFE
+116 SLSYEFQFICKWFN
-130 WLDIFAD
+130 WIDIFAD

-146 TNTHFIFKCSY
+146 TDTHFIFKCSY

-188 RNSKTPITKEELHY
+188 RNSKTPISKEELKY
-202 CVNDVLI
+202 CENDVLI
-209 VTAYIDEQI
+209 VTSYIDEQI
-218 DEFDGNIENIPLTQT
+218 NEFGNIEKIPLTQT

-242 QCFQNKEYRYF
+242 QCFQNKEYQYF
-253 IKKLTIEKPEY
+253 IKELTIEKPEY
-264 MLLKNAFAGGFTH
+264 MLLKNAFMGGFTH
-277 CNAMYTNTI
+277 CNAMYTNKI
-286 CKNVTSY
+286 CQNVTSY
-293 DFTSSYPTVLIAEKY
+293 DFTSSYPTVLISEKY
-308 PMSKGMQ
+308 PMSKGKEVY
-315 IECKSLEQLETLIKN
+315 ITTETELLNLIKN

-335 DLRFDNIKSSF
+335 DLQFTNIKTSF
-346 LYDNIISMSKCRNLK
+346 MYEQIISYSKCRNVK
-361 NPLVN
+361 NPLIN

-378 TCTDID
+378 SCTDVD
-384 FLNIKDFYKWDNLKI
+384 FLNIKDFYKWDSMKI

-456 VHDKYNFDGKEW
+456 VHDTVSFNGSEW
-468 TSEVG
+468 TTENG
-473 SLEEELK
+473 NLEEELK
-480 KYNTDKNR
+480 NYNTDKNR
-488 FLFYQWGVWCTAY
+488 FLFYHWGVWCTAY

-527 FNADKHKIYF
+527 FNADKHKNYF
-537 EKYNKWIVQKLEKC
+537 EKYNEWIVQKLEKC
-551 LNYHKIPIDYI
+551 LKYHNIPQDYI
-562 SPKTIKGVS
+562 SPKTIKGET

-589 GAKRYIFRKDNKLSI
+589 GAKRYIYRKDDKISI

-619 NQEKP
+619 NQQKP

-631 MFVDCD
+631 MFVDCE
-637 HTGKMTHTYIDKE
+637 HTGKMTHTYIDRE
-650 IENTVTDYL
+650 IENIITDYL

-664 YHEKSFIHLEKTD
+664 YHEKSYIHLEKTD

-682 TKMYIDYYSGLQKLY
+682 SDMYIKYFMGVQKLI

>member
-1 MTIYNIQQ
+1 MTYEIKNIS
-9 VQDFL
+9 DFL
-14 NTIDKTEIIT
+14 NTINKKNIII
-24 SKKKIYYNM
+24 SKGKIYYNIAM
-33 PISFDI
+33 SFDI
-39 ETSSFYEDK
+39 ETTSFYEDK
-48 NGVIYTNDD
+48 NGIIYTNDE
-57 YKKLKNKVIAEKKA
+57 YKKLKNKVKADKKA
-71 IMYIWQFAIYD
+71 IMYIWQFAIEE
-82 NVIIGRTWNDFIYL
+82 NVIIGRTWNDFLYF

-102 YLDLEKRYLIVYVH
+102 YLNLEKRYIIVYVH
-116 NLSYEFQFICRWFE
+116 NLRYEFQFICKWFN
-130 WLDIFAD
+130 WIDIFAD

-146 TNTHFIFKCSY
+146 TDSHFVFKCSY

-173 HNIKKM
+173 HTIKKM
-179 VGDLDYNLI
+179 VGNLNYNLI
-188 RNSKTPITKEELHY
+188 RNSKTPISKEELEY

-209 VTAYIDEQI
+209 VTSYIDEQI
-218 DEFDGNIENIPLTQT
+218 NEFGNIEKIPLTQT

-242 QCFQNKEYRYF
+242 QCFQNKEYKYF
-253 IKKLTIEKPEY
+253 IKELTIEKPEY
-264 MLLKNAFAGGFTH
+264 LLLKNAFAGGFTH
-277 CNAMYTNTI
+277 CNAMYTNKI

-293 DFTSSYPTVLIAEKY
+293 DFTSSYPTVLISEKY
-308 PMSKGMQ
+308 PMSKGREVNVNSESEL
-315 IECKSLEQLETLIKN
+315 INLIKN

-335 DLRFDNIKSSF
+335 DLQFINIKSNF
-346 LYDNIISMSKCRNLK
+346 LYEQIISYSKCRNVK
-361 NPLVN
+361 NPLIN

-445 NSLYGMCVTSI
+445 NSLYGMSVTSI
-456 VHDKYNFDGKEW
+456 VHDTINFNGVEW
-468 TSEVG
+468 TTENG
-473 SLEEELK
+473 NLDEELK
-480 KYNTDKNR
+480 NYNTDKNR

-501 ARNNLYTGIKE
+501 ARNNLYTAIRE
-512 CKDDYIYSDTDSIKI
+512 CKEDYIYSDTDSVKI
-527 FNADKHKIYF
+527 FNADKHKMYF
-537 EKYNKWIVQKLEKC
+537 EEYNKWIVKKLEKC
-551 LNYHKIPIDYI
+551 LNYHNIPLYFI
-562 SPKTIKGVS
+562 SPKTIKGEI

-589 GAKRYIFRKDNKLSI
+589 GAKRYIFKKDNKLSI

-619 NQEKP
+619 NQKNP
-624 FLFFNDG
+624 FIFFNEG
-631 MFVDCD
+631 MYIDSE
-637 HTGKMTHTYIDKE
+637 HTGKMTHTYIDRE
-650 IENTVTDYL
+650 IENTITDYL

-664 YHEKSFIHLEKTD
+664 YHEKSYIHLEKTD

-682 TKMYIDYYSGLQKLY
+682 SDMYIKYFMGVQKLI

>member
-1 MTIYNIQQ
+1 MIYELKDLTQFLSTI
-9 VQDFL
+9 
-14 NTIDKTEIIT
+14 NTKDVIK
-24 SKKKIYYNM
+24 SKDKIYYNLAM
-33 PISFDI
+33 SFDI

-57 YKKLKNKVIAEKKA
+57 YRKLKHTVKADKKA
-71 IMYIWQFAIYD
+71 IMYIWQFAIED
-82 NVIIGRTWNDFIYL
+82 NVIIGRTWNDFLYF

-102 YLDLEKRYLIVYVH
+102 FLNLKERYIIVYVH
-116 NLSYEFQFICRWFE
+116 NLSYEFQFICKWFN
-130 WLDIFAD
+130 WVDIFAD
-137 SERKPIKAT
+137 SERKPIKAMT
-146 TNTHFIFKCSY
+146 DTHFIFKCSY

-188 RNSKTPITKEELHY
+188 RNSKTPITQEELKY
-202 CVNDVLI
+202 CENDVLI
-209 VTAYIDEQI
+209 VTSYIDEQI
-218 DEFDGNIENIPLTQT
+218 NEFGNIEKIPLTQT

-242 QCFQNKEYRYF
+242 QCFQNKEYQYF
-253 IKKLTIEKPEY
+253 IKDLTIEKPEY
-264 MLLKNAFAGGFTH
+264 MLLKNAFMGGFTH
-277 CNAMYTNTI
+277 CNAMYTNKI

-293 DFTSSYPTVLIAEKY
+293 DFTSSYPTVLISEKY
-308 PMSKGMQ
+308 PMSKGKEVY
-315 IECKSLEQLETLIKN
+315 ITTETELLNLIKN

-335 DLRFDNIKSSF
+335 DLQFTNIKTSF
-346 LYDNIISMSKCRNLK
+346 MYEQIISYSKCRNVK
-361 NPLVN
+361 NPLIN

-384 FLNIKDFYKWDNLKI
+384 FLNIKDFYKWDNIKI

-456 VHDKYNFDGKEW
+456 VHDTVSFNGNEW
-468 TSEVG
+468 TTENG
-473 SLEEELK
+473 NLDEELK
-480 KYNTDKNR
+480 NYNTDKNR
-488 FLFYQWGVWCTAY
+488 FLFYHWGVWCTAY

-512 CKDDYIYSDTDSIKI
+512 CRDDYIYSDTDSIKI
-527 FNADKHKIYF
+527 FNADRHKIYF
-537 EKYNKWIVQKLEKC
+537 EEYNKWIVQKLEKC
-551 LNYHKIPIDYI
+551 LKYHNIPIDYI
-562 SPKTIKGVS
+562 SPKTIKGES

-589 GAKRYIFRKDNKLSI
+589 GAKRYIFRKDDKLNI

-619 NQEKP
+619 NQQKP

-631 MFVDCD
+631 MYVDCE
-637 HTGKMTHTYIDKE
+637 HTGKMTHTYIDRE
-650 IENTVTDYL
+650 IENVITDYL

-682 TKMYIDYYSGLQKLY
+682 SDMYIKYFMGVQKLL

>member
-1 MTIYNIQQ
+1 MIYELKDLTQFLSTI
-9 VQDFL
+9 
-14 NTIDKTEIIT
+14 NTKDIIK
-24 SKKKIYYNM
+24 SKDKIYYNLAM
-33 PISFDI
+33 SFDI

-57 YKKLKNKVIAEKKA
+57 YRKLKNTVKADKKA
-71 IMYIWQFAIYD
+71 IMYIWQFAIEE
-82 NVIIGRTWNDFIYL
+82 NVIIGRTWNDFLYF

-102 YLDLEKRYLIVYVH
+102 FLNLKERYIVVYVH
-116 NLSYEFQFICRWFE
+116 NLSYEFQFICKWFT
-130 WLDIFAD
+130 WIDIFAD

-146 TNTHFIFKCSY
+146 TDTHFIFKCSY

-188 RNSKTPITKEELHY
+188 RNSKTPISKEELKY
-202 CVNDVLI
+202 CENDVLI
-209 VTAYIDEQI
+209 VTSYIDEQI
-218 DEFDGNIENIPLTQT
+218 NEFGNIEKIPLTQT

-242 QCFQNKEYRYF
+242 QCFQNKEYQYF
-253 IKKLTIEKPEY
+253 IKELTIEKPEY
-264 MLLKNAFAGGFTH
+264 MLLKNAFMGGFTH
-277 CNAMYTNTI
+277 CNAMYTNKI
-286 CKNVTSY
+286 CQNVTSY
-293 DFTSSYPTVLIAEKY
+293 DFTSSYPTVLISEKY
-308 PMSKGMQ
+308 PMSKGKEVY
-315 IECKSLEQLETLIKN
+315 ITTETELLNLIKN

-335 DLRFDNIKSSF
+335 DLQFTNIKTSF
-346 LYDNIISMSKCRNLK
+346 MYEQIISYSKCRNVK
-361 NPLVN
+361 NPLIN

-378 TCTDID
+378 SCTDID
-384 FLNIKDFYKWDNLKI
+384 FLNIKDFYKWDNMKI

-456 VHDKYNFDGKEW
+456 VHDTVNFNGAEW
-468 TSEVG
+468 TTENG
-473 SLEEELK
+473 NLDEELK
-480 KYNTDKNR
+480 NYNTDKNR
-488 FLFYQWGVWCTAY
+488 FLFYHWGVWCTAY

-527 FNADKHKIYF
+527 FNADKHKNYF
-537 EKYNKWIVQKLEKC
+537 EKYNEWIVQKLEKC
-551 LNYHKIPIDYI
+551 LKYHNIPQDYI
-562 SPKTIKGVS
+562 SPKTIKGET

-589 GAKRYIFRKDNKLSI
+589 GAKRYIYRKDNKISI

-619 NQEKP
+619 NQQKP

-631 MFVDCD
+631 MFVDCE
-637 HTGKMTHTYIDKE
+637 HTGKMTHTYIDRE
-650 IENTVTDYL
+650 IENIITDYL

-682 TKMYIDYYSGLQKLY
+682 SDMYIKYFMGVQKLI

>member
-1 MTIYNIQQ
+1 MIYELKDLTQ
-9 VQDFL
+9 FL
-14 NTIDKTEIIT
+14 SQINTKDIIK
-24 SKKKIYYNM
+24 SKDKIYYNLAM
-33 PISFDI
+33 SFDI

-57 YKKLKNKVIAEKKA
+57 YRKLKHTVKADKKA
-71 IMYIWQFAIYD
+71 IMYIWQFAIED
-82 NVIIGRTWNDFIYL
+82 NVIIGRTWNDFLYF

-102 YLDLEKRYLIVYVH
+102 YLNLKERYIVVYVH
-116 NLSYEFQFICRWFE
+116 NLSYEFQFICKWFN
-130 WLDIFAD
+130 WVDIFAD
-137 SERKPIKAT
+137 SERKPIKAMT
-146 TNTHFIFKCSY
+146 DSHFIFKCSY

-188 RNSKTPITKEELHY
+188 RNSKTPISKEELKY
-202 CVNDVLI
+202 CENDVLI
-209 VTAYIDEQI
+209 VTSYIDEQI
-218 DEFDGNIENIPLTQT
+218 NEFGNIEKIPLTQT

-242 QCFQNKEYRYF
+242 QCFQNKEYQYF
-253 IKKLTIEKPEY
+253 IKELTIEKPEY
-264 MLLKNAFAGGFTH
+264 LMLKNAFMGGFTH
-277 CNAMYTNTI
+277 CNAMYTNKI

-293 DFTSSYPTVLIAEKY
+293 DFTSSYPTVLISEKY
-308 PMSKGMQ
+308 PMSKGKEVY
-315 IECKSLEQLETLIKN
+315 INTETELLNLIKN

-335 DLRFDNIKSSF
+335 DLQFTNIKTSF
-346 LYDNIISMSKCRNLK
+346 MYEQIISYSKCRNVK
-361 NPLVN
+361 NPLIN

-378 TCTDID
+378 SCTDVD
-384 FLNIKDFYKWDNLKI
+384 FLNIRDFYEWDSMKI

-411 KEFIKTILHLYKSK
+411 KEFIKTILHLYKTK

-456 VHDKYNFDGKEW
+456 VHDTVSFNGAEW
-468 TSEVG
+468 TTENG
-473 SLEEELK
+473 NLDEELK
-480 KYNTDKNR
+480 NYNTDKNR
-488 FLFYQWGVWCTAY
+488 FLFYHWGVWCTAY

-527 FNADKHKIYF
+527 FNADKHQKYF
-537 EKYNKWIVQKLEKC
+537 EEYNKWIVQKLEKC
-551 LNYHKIPIDYI
+551 LNYHEIPLDYI
-562 SPKTIKGVS
+562 SPKTIKGES
-571 KTLGIW
+571 KTLGVW

-582 YTDFKTL
+582 YTMFKTL
-589 GAKRYIFRKDNKLSI
+589 GAKRYIFQKDDKISI

-619 NQEKP
+619 NQKKP

-631 MFVDCD
+631 MFVDCE
-637 HTGKMTHTYIDKE
+637 HTGKMTHTYIDRE
-650 IENTVTDYL
+650 IENIVTDYL

-664 YHEKSFIHLEKTD
+664 YHERSFIHLEKTD

-682 TKMYIDYYSGLQKLY
+682 SDMYIKYFMGVQKLI

>member
-1 MTIYNIQQ
+1 MIYELKDLTQ
-9 VQDFL
+9 FL
-14 NTIDKTEIIT
+14 SQINTKDIIK
-24 SKKKIYYNM
+24 SKDKIYYNLAM
-33 PISFDI
+33 SFDI

-48 NGVIYTNDD
+48 NGVIYTNDE
-57 YKKLKNKVIAEKKA
+57 YKKLKNQVKAEKKA
-71 IMYIWQFAIYD
+71 IMYIWQFAIEE
-82 NVIIGRTWNDFIYL
+82 NVIIGRTWNDFLYF

-102 YLDLEKRYLIVYVH
+102 YLDLKERYIIVYVH
-116 NLSYEFQFICRWFE
+116 NLSYEFQFICKWFN
-130 WLDIFAD
+130 WIDIFAD
-137 SERKPIKAT
+137 SERKPIKAMT
-146 TNTHFIFKCSY
+146 DTHFIFKCSY

-188 RNSKTPITKEELHY
+188 RNSKTPISKEELQY
-202 CVNDVLI
+202 CINDVLI
-209 VTAYIDEQI
+209 VTSYIEEQI
-218 DEFDGNIENIPLTQT
+218 DEFGNIEKIPLTQT

-242 QCFQNKEYRYF
+242 QCFQNKEYKYF
-253 IKKLTIEKPEY
+253 IKELTIEKPEY
-264 MLLKNAFAGGFTH
+264 LLLKNAFAGGFTH
-277 CNAMYTNTI
+277 CNAMYTNKI

-293 DFTSSYPTVLIAEKY
+293 DFTSSYPTVLISEKY
-308 PMSKGMQ
+308 PMSKGKEVNVNSESEL
-315 IECKSLEQLETLIKN
+315 IKLIKN

-335 DLRFDNIKSSF
+335 DLQFNNIKSSF
-346 LYDNIISMSKCRNLK
+346 LYEQIISYSKCRNVK
-361 NPLVN
+361 NPLIN

-399 GLCYIYKKDYLP
+399 GLCYIYEKNYLP

-425 TELKGV
+425 TELKGI

-456 VHDKYNFDGKEW
+456 VHDTVSFNGAEW
-468 TSEVG
+468 TTENG
-473 SLEEELK
+473 NMDEELK
-480 KYNTDKNR
+480 NYNTDKNR
-488 FLFYQWGVWCTAY
+488 FLFYHWGVWCTAY
-501 ARNNLYTGIKE
+501 ARNNLYTAIRE
-512 CKDDYIYSDTDSIKI
+512 CKEDYIYSDTDSVKI
-527 FNADKHKIYF
+527 FDVDKHKKYF
-537 EKYNKWIVQKLEKC
+537 EEYNKWIVKKLEKC
-551 LNYHKIPIDYI
+551 LNYHNIPLYFI
-562 SPKTIKGVS
+562 SPKTIKGEI

-589 GAKRYIFRKDNKLSI
+589 GAKRYIFKKDNKLSI

-619 NQEKP
+619 NQKNP
-624 FLFFNDG
+624 FIFFNEG
-631 MFVDCD
+631 MYVDCE

-650 IENTVTDYL
+650 IENTITDYL

-682 TKMYIDYYSGLQKLY
+682 SDMYIKYFMGVQKLI

>member
-1 MTIYNIQQ
+1 MIYELKDLTQ
-9 VQDFL
+9 FL
-14 NTIDKTEIIT
+14 SQINTKDIIK
-24 SKKKIYYNM
+24 SKDKIYYNLAM
-33 PISFDI
+33 SFDI

-57 YKKLKNKVIAEKKA
+57 YRKLKNTVKADKKA
-71 IMYIWQFAIYD
+71 IMYIWQFAIEE
-82 NVIIGRTWNDFIYL
+82 NVIIGRTWNDFLYF

-102 YLDLEKRYLIVYVH
+102 FLNLKERYIVVYVH
-116 NLSYEFQFICRWFE
+116 NLSYEFQFICKWFN
-130 WLDIFAD
+130 WIDIFAD

-146 TNTHFIFKCSY
+146 TDTHFIFKCSY

-188 RNSKTPITKEELHY
+188 RNSKTPISKEELKY
-202 CVNDVLI
+202 CENDVLI
-209 VTAYIDEQI
+209 VTSYIDEQI
-218 DEFDGNIENIPLTQT
+218 NEFGNIEKIPLTQT

-242 QCFQNKEYRYF
+242 QCFQNKEYQYF
-253 IKKLTIEKPEY
+253 IKELTIEKPEY
-264 MLLKNAFAGGFTH
+264 MLLKNAFMGGFTH
-277 CNAMYTNTI
+277 CNAMYTNKI
-286 CKNVTSY
+286 CQNVTSY
-293 DFTSSYPTVLIAEKY
+293 DFTSSYPTVLISEKY
-308 PMSKGMQ
+308 PMSKGKEVY
-315 IECKSLEQLETLIKN
+315 ITTETELLNLIKN

-335 DLRFDNIKSSF
+335 DLQFTNIKTSF
-346 LYDNIISMSKCRNLK
+346 MYEQIISYSKCRNVK
-361 NPLVN
+361 NPLIN
-366 NGRIVQADTLTI
+366 NGRIVQAETLTI

-384 FLNIKDFYKWDNLKI
+384 FLNIKDFYKWDSMKI

-456 VHDKYNFDGKEW
+456 VHDTVNFNGAEW
-468 TSEVG
+468 TTENG
-473 SLEEELK
+473 NLDEELK
-480 KYNTDKNR
+480 NYNTDKNR
-488 FLFYQWGVWCTAY
+488 FLFYHWGVWCTAY

-527 FNADKHKIYF
+527 FNADKHKNYF
-537 EKYNKWIVQKLEKC
+537 EKYNEWIVQKLEKC
-551 LNYHKIPIDYI
+551 LKYHNIPLDYI
-562 SPKTIKGVS
+562 SPKTIKGES
-571 KTLGIW
+571 KTLGVW

-589 GAKRYIFRKDNKLSI
+589 GAKRYIYRKDDKISI

-619 NQEKP
+619 NQQKP

-631 MFVDCD
+631 MFVDCE
-637 HTGKMTHTYIDKE
+637 HTGKMTHTYIDRE
-650 IENTVTDYL
+650 IENIITDYL
-659 GNTAY
+659 GNQAY

-682 TKMYIDYYSGLQKLY
+682 SDMYIKYFMGVQKLI

>member
-1 MTIYNIQQ
+1 MIYELKDLTQ
-9 VQDFL
+9 FL
-14 NTIDKTEIIT
+14 SQINTKDVIK
-24 SKKKIYYNM
+24 SKDKIYYNLAM
-33 PISFDI
+33 SFDI

-57 YKKLKNKVIAEKKA
+57 YRKLKNTVKADKKA
-71 IMYIWQFAIYD
+71 IMYIWQFAIEE
-82 NVIIGRTWNDFIYL
+82 NVIIGRTWNDFLYF

-102 YLDLEKRYLIVYVH
+102 YLNLKERYIVVYVH
-116 NLSYEFQFICRWFE
+116 NLSYEFQFICKWFN
-130 WLDIFAD
+130 WVDIFAD

-146 TNTHFIFKCSY
+146 TDSHFIFKCSY

-188 RNSKTPITKEELHY
+188 RNSKTPISKEELKY
-202 CVNDVLI
+202 CENDVLI
-209 VTAYIDEQI
+209 VTSYIDEQI
-218 DEFDGNIENIPLTQT
+218 NEFGNIEKIPLTQT

-242 QCFQNKEYRYF
+242 QCFQNKEYQYF
-253 IKKLTIEKPEY
+253 IKELTIEKPEY
-264 MLLKNAFAGGFTH
+264 LMLKNAFMGGFTH
-277 CNAMYTNTI
+277 CNAMYTNKI
-286 CKNVTSY
+286 CQNVTSY
-293 DFTSSYPTVLIAEKY
+293 DFTSSYPTVLISEKY
-308 PMSKGMQ
+308 PMSKGKEVY
-315 IECKSLEQLETLIKN
+315 ITTETELLNLIKN

-335 DLRFDNIKSSF
+335 DLQFSNIQSSF
-346 LYDNIISMSKCRNLK
+346 MYEQIISYSKCRNVK
-361 NPLVN
+361 NPLIN

-378 TCTDID
+378 SCTDID
-384 FLNIKDFYKWDNLKI
+384 FLNIKDFYKWDNIKI
-399 GLCYIYKKDYLP
+399 GLCYIYEKNYLP

-473 SLEEELK
+473 NLEEELK
-480 KYNTDKNR
+480 NYNTDKNR
-488 FLFYQWGVWCTAY
+488 FLFYHWGVWCTAY

-527 FNADKHKIYF
+527 FNADKHKNYF
-537 EKYNKWIVQKLEKC
+537 EKYNQWIVQKLEKC
-551 LNYHKIPIDYI
+551 LKYHNIPIDYI
-562 SPKTIKGVS
+562 SPKTIKGET

-589 GAKRYIFRKDNKLSI
+589 GAKRYIYRKDDKISI

-619 NQEKP
+619 NQQKP

-631 MFVDCD
+631 MFVDCE
-637 HTGKMTHTYIDKE
+637 HTGKMTHTYIDRE
-650 IENTVTDYL
+650 IENIITDYL
-659 GNTAY
+659 GNQAY

-682 TKMYIDYYSGLQKLY
+682 SDMYIKYFMGVQKLI

>member
-1 MTIYNIQQ
+1 MIYELKDLTQFLSTI
-9 VQDFL
+9 
-14 NTIDKTEIIT
+14 NTKDIIK
-24 SKKKIYYNM
+24 SKDKIYYNLAM
-33 PISFDI
+33 SFDI

-57 YKKLKNKVIAEKKA
+57 YRKLKNTVKADKKA
-71 IMYIWQFAIYD
+71 IMYIWQFAIEE
-82 NVIIGRTWNDFIYL
+82 NVIIGRTWNDFLYF

-102 YLDLEKRYLIVYVH
+102 FLNLKERYIVVYVH
-116 NLSYEFQFICRWFE
+116 NLSYEFQFICKWFN
-130 WLDIFAD
+130 WIDIFAD

-146 TNTHFIFKCSY
+146 TDTHFIFKCSY

-188 RNSKTPITKEELHY
+188 RNSKTPISKEELKY
-202 CVNDVLI
+202 CENDVLI
-209 VTAYIDEQI
+209 VTSYIDEQI
-218 DEFDGNIENIPLTQT
+218 NEFGNIEKIPLTQT

-242 QCFQNKEYRYF
+242 QCFQNKEYQYF
-253 IKKLTIEKPEY
+253 IKELTIEKPEY
-264 MLLKNAFAGGFTH
+264 MLLKNAFMGGFTH
-277 CNAMYTNTI
+277 CNAMYTNKI
-286 CKNVTSY
+286 CQNVTSY
-293 DFTSSYPTVLIAEKY
+293 DFTSSYPTVLISEKY
-308 PMSKGMQ
+308 PMSKGKEVY
-315 IECKSLEQLETLIKN
+315 ITTETELLNLIKN

-335 DLRFDNIKSSF
+335 DLQFTNIKTSF
-346 LYDNIISMSKCRNLK
+346 MYEQIISYSKCRNVK
-361 NPLVN
+361 NPLIN

-378 TCTDID
+378 TCTDVD
-384 FLNIKDFYKWDNLKI
+384 FLNIRDFYKWDNMKI

-456 VHDKYNFDGKEW
+456 VHDTISFNGAEW
-468 TSEVG
+468 TTENG
-473 SLEEELK
+473 NLDEELK
-480 KYNTDKNR
+480 NYNTDKNR
-488 FLFYQWGVWCTAY
+488 FLFYHWGVWCTAY

-527 FNADKHKIYF
+527 FNADKHKNYF
-537 EKYNKWIVQKLEKC
+537 EKYNEWIVQKLEKC
-551 LNYHKIPIDYI
+551 LKYHNIPIDYI
-562 SPKTIKGVS
+562 SPKTIKGES

-589 GAKRYIFRKDNKLSI
+589 GAKRYIYRKDDKISI

-619 NQEKP
+619 NQKKP

-631 MFVDCD
+631 MFVDCE
-637 HTGKMTHTYIDKE
+637 HTGKMTHTYIDRE
-650 IENTVTDYL
+650 IENVITDYL
-659 GNTAY
+659 GNQAY

-682 TKMYIDYYSGLQKLY
+682 SDMYIKYFMGVQKLI

>member
-1 MTIYNIQQ
+1 MIYELKDLTPFLSTI
-9 VQDFL
+9 
-14 NTIDKTEIIT
+14 NTKDIIK
-24 SKKKIYYNM
+24 SKDKIYYNLAM
-33 PISFDI
+33 SFDI

-57 YKKLKNKVIAEKKA
+57 YRKLKNTVKAEKKA
-71 IMYIWQFAIYD
+71 IMYIWQFAIEE
-82 NVIIGRTWNDFIYL
+82 NVIIGRTWNDFLYF

-102 YLDLEKRYLIVYVH
+102 FLNLKERYIVVYVH
-116 NLSYEFQFICRWFE
+116 NLSYEFQFICKWFN
-130 WLDIFAD
+130 WIDIFAD

-146 TNTHFIFKCSY
+146 TDTHFIFKCSY

-188 RNSKTPITKEELHY
+188 RNSKTPISKEELKY
-202 CVNDVLI
+202 CENDVLI
-209 VTAYIDEQI
+209 VTSYIDEQI
-218 DEFDGNIENIPLTQT
+218 NEFGNIEKIPLTQT

-242 QCFQNKEYRYF
+242 QCFQNKEYQYF
-253 IKKLTIEKPEY
+253 IKELTIEKPEY
-264 MLLKNAFAGGFTH
+264 MLLKNAFMGGFTH
-277 CNAMYTNTI
+277 CNAMYTQKI
-286 CKNVTSY
+286 CHNVTSY
-293 DFTSSYPTVLIAEKY
+293 DFTSSYPTVLISEKY
-308 PMSKGMQ
+308 PMSKGKEVF
-315 IECKSLEQLETLIKN
+315 IKNENELLNLIKN

-335 DLRFDNIKSSF
+335 DLQFTNIKTSF
-346 LYDNIISMSKCRNLK
+346 MYEQIISYSKCRNVK
-361 NPLVN
+361 NPLIN

-378 TCTDID
+378 TCTDVD
-384 FLNIKDFYKWDNLKI
+384 FLNIKDFYKWDSMKI

-456 VHDKYNFDGKEW
+456 VHDTVNFNGAEW
-468 TSEVG
+468 TTENG
-473 SLEEELK
+473 NLEEELK
-480 KYNTDKNR
+480 NYNTDKNR
-488 FLFYQWGVWCTAY
+488 FLFYHWGVWCTAY
-501 ARNNLYTGIKE
+501 ARNNLYTGIRE

-527 FNADKHKIYF
+527 FNADKHKNYF

-551 LNYHKIPIDYI
+551 LKYHNIPLDYI
-562 SPKTIKGVS
+562 SPKTIKGDI

-589 GAKRYIFRKDNKLSI
+589 GAKRYIYRKDDKISI

-619 NQEKP
+619 NQQKP

-631 MFVDCD
+631 MFVDCE
-637 HTGKMTHTYIDKE
+637 HTGKMTHTYIDRE
-650 IENTVTDYL
+650 IENIITDYL
-659 GNTAY
+659 GNQAY

-682 TKMYIDYYSGLQKLY
+682 SDMYIKYFMGVQKLI

>member
-1 MTIYNIQQ
+1 MTYEIKNIS
-9 VQDFL
+9 DFL
-14 NTIDKTEIIT
+14 NTINKKNIIT
-24 SKKKIYYNM
+24 SKGKIYYNIAM
-33 PISFDI
+33 SFDI
-39 ETSSFYEDK
+39 ETTSFYEDK
-48 NGVIYTNDD
+48 NGIIYTNDE
-57 YKKLKNKVIAEKKA
+57 YKKLKNKVKADKKA
-71 IMYIWQFAIYD
+71 IMYIWQFAIEE
-82 NVIIGRTWNDFIYL
+82 NVIIGRTWNDFLYF

-102 YLDLEKRYLIVYVH
+102 YLDLEKRYIIVYVH
-116 NLSYEFQFICRWFE
+116 NLSYEFQFICKWFN
-130 WLDIFAD
+130 WIDIFAD

-146 TNTHFIFKCSY
+146 TDSHFVFKCSY

-173 HNIKKM
+173 HTIKKM
-179 VGDLDYNLI
+179 VGNLNYNLI
-188 RNSKTPITKEELHY
+188 RNSKTPISKEELEY

-209 VTAYIDEQI
+209 VTSYIEEQI
-218 DEFDGNIENIPLTQT
+218 DEFGNIEKIPLTQT

-242 QCFQNKEYRYF
+242 QCFQNKDYKYF
-253 IKKLTIEKPEY
+253 IKELTIEKPEY
-264 MLLKNAFAGGFTH
+264 LLLKNAFAGGFTH
-277 CNAMYTNTI
+277 CNAMYTNKI

-293 DFTSSYPTVLIAEKY
+293 DFTSSYPTVLISEKY
-308 PMSKGMQ
+308 PMSKGKEVH
-315 IECKSLEQLETLIKN
+315 INNESELLKLIKN

-335 DLRFDNIKSSF
+335 DLQFNNIKSSF
-346 LYDNIISMSKCRNLK
+346 LYEQIISYSKCRNVK
-361 NPLVN
+361 NPLIN

-445 NSLYGMCVTSI
+445 NSLYGMSVTSI
-456 VHDKYNFDGKEW
+456 VHDTINFNGVEW
-468 TSEVG
+468 TTENG
-473 SLEEELK
+473 NLDEELK
-480 KYNTDKNR
+480 NYNTDKNR

-501 ARNNLYTGIKE
+501 ARNNLYTAIRE
-512 CKDDYIYSDTDSIKI
+512 CKEDYIYSDTDSVKI
-527 FNADKHKIYF
+527 FNADKHKMYF
-537 EKYNKWIVQKLEKC
+537 EEYNKWIVKKLEKC
-551 LNYHKIPIDYI
+551 LNYHNIPLYFI
-562 SPKTIKGVS
+562 SPKTIKGEI

-589 GAKRYIFRKDNKLSI
+589 GAKRYIFKKDNKLSI

-619 NQEKP
+619 NQKNP
-624 FLFFNDG
+624 FIFFNEG
-631 MFVDCD
+631 MYIDSE
-637 HTGKMTHTYIDKE
+637 HTGKMTHTYIDRE
-650 IENTVTDYL
+650 IENTITDYL

-682 TKMYIDYYSGLQKLY
+682 SDMYIKYFMGVQKLI

>member
-1 MTIYNIQQ
+1 MIYQLKDLTQFLSTI
-9 VQDFL
+9 
-14 NTIDKTEIIT
+14 NTKDVIK
-24 SKKKIYYNM
+24 SKDKIYYNLAM
-33 PISFDI
+33 SFDI

-57 YKKLKNKVIAEKKA
+57 YRKLKNTVKADKKA
-71 IMYIWQFAIYD
+71 IMYIWQFAIEE
-82 NVIIGRTWNDFIYL
+82 NVIIGRTWNDFLYF

-102 YLDLEKRYLIVYVH
+102 YLNLKERYIVVYVH
-116 NLSYEFQFICRWFE
+116 NLSYEFQFICKWFN
-130 WLDIFAD
+130 WVDIFAD
-137 SERKPIKAT
+137 SERKPIKAMT
-146 TNTHFIFKCSY
+146 DTHFIFKCSY

-188 RNSKTPITKEELHY
+188 RNSKTPISKEELKY
-202 CVNDVLI
+202 CENDVLI
-209 VTAYIDEQI
+209 VTSYIDEQI
-218 DEFDGNIENIPLTQT
+218 NEFGNIEKIPLTQT

-242 QCFQNKEYRYF
+242 QCFQNKEYQYF
-253 IKKLTIEKPEY
+253 IKELTIEKPEY
-264 MLLKNAFAGGFTH
+264 LMLKNAFMGGFTH
-277 CNAMYTNTI
+277 CNAMYTNKI

-293 DFTSSYPTVLIAEKY
+293 DFTSSYPTVLISEKY
-308 PMSKGMQ
+308 PMSKGKEVY
-315 IECKSLEQLETLIKN
+315 ITTETELLNLIKN

-335 DLRFDNIKSSF
+335 DLQFNNIQSSF
-346 LYDNIISMSKCRNLK
+346 MYEQIISYSKCRNVK
-361 NPLVN
+361 NPLIN

-378 TCTDID
+378 SCTDVD

-399 GLCYIYKKDYLP
+399 GLCYIYEKDYLP

-456 VHDKYNFDGKEW
+456 VHDTVSFNGNEW
-468 TSEVG
+468 TTENG
-473 SLEEELK
+473 NLDEELK
-480 KYNTDKNR
+480 NYNTDKNR
-488 FLFYQWGVWCTAY
+488 FLFYHWGVWCTAY

-527 FNADKHKIYF
+527 FNADKHKTYF
-537 EKYNKWIVQKLEKC
+537 EEYNKWIVQKLEKC
-551 LNYHKIPIDYI
+551 LKYHNIPIDYI
-562 SPKTIKGVS
+562 SPKTIKGEK
-571 KTLGIW
+571 KTLGVW

-582 YTDFKTL
+582 YSDFKTL

-631 MFVDCD
+631 MFIDCE
-637 HTGKMTHTYIDKE
+637 HTGKMTHTYIDRE
-650 IENTVTDYL
+650 IENVITDYL

-682 TKMYIDYYSGLQKLY
+682 SDMYIKYFMGVQKLI

>member
-1 MTIYNIQQ
+1 MIYELKDLTQFLSQINIKD
-9 VQDFL
+9 V
-14 NTIDKTEIIT
+14 IK
-24 SKKKIYYNM
+24 SKDKIYYNLAM
-33 PISFDI
+33 SFDI

-48 NGVIYTNDD
+48 NGVIYNNDD
-57 YKKLKNKVIAEKKA
+57 YRKLKNTVKADKKA
-71 IMYIWQFAIYD
+71 IMYIWQFAIEE
-82 NVIIGRTWNDFIYL
+82 NVIIGRTWNDFLYF

-102 YLDLEKRYLIVYVH
+102 FLNLKERYIVVYVH
-116 NLSYEFQFICRWFE
+116 NLSYEFQFICKWFN
-130 WLDIFAD
+130 WVDIFAD
-137 SERKPIKAT
+137 SERKPIKAMT
-146 TNTHFIFKCSY
+146 DSHFIFKCSY

-188 RNSKTPITKEELHY
+188 RNSKTPISKEELKY
-202 CVNDVLI
+202 CENDVLI
-209 VTAYIDEQI
+209 VTSYIDEQI
-218 DEFDGNIENIPLTQT
+218 NEFGNIEKIPLTQT

-242 QCFQNKEYRYF
+242 QCFQNKEYQYF
-253 IKKLTIEKPEY
+253 IKELTIEKPEY
-264 MLLKNAFAGGFTH
+264 MLLKNAFMGGFTH
-277 CNAMYTNTI
+277 CNAMYTNKI
-286 CKNVTSY
+286 CQNVTSY
-293 DFTSSYPTVLIAEKY
+293 DFTSSYPTVLISEKY
-308 PMSKGMQ
+308 PMSKGKEVF
-315 IECKSLEQLETLIKN
+315 IKNETELLNLIKN

-335 DLRFDNIKSSF
+335 DLQFTNIKTSF
-346 LYDNIISMSKCRNLK
+346 MYEQIISYSKCRNVK
-361 NPLVN
+361 NPLIN

-378 TCTDID
+378 TCTDVD
-384 FLNIKDFYKWDNLKI
+384 FLNIRDFYEWDNMKI
-399 GLCYIYKKDYLP
+399 GLCYIYEKNYLP

-456 VHDKYNFDGKEW
+456 VHDTVNFNGAEW
-468 TSEVG
+468 TTENG
-473 SLEEELK
+473 NLDEELK
-480 KYNTDKNR
+480 NYNTDKNR
-488 FLFYQWGVWCTAY
+488 FLFYHWGVWCTAY

-527 FNADKHKIYF
+527 FNADKHQKYF
-537 EKYNKWIVQKLEKC
+537 EEYNKWIVQKLEKC
-551 LNYHKIPIDYI
+551 LNYHKIPLDYI
-562 SPKTIKGVS
+562 SPKTIKGET

-582 YTDFKTL
+582 YTMFKTL
-589 GAKRYIFRKDNKLSI
+589 GAKRYIFQKDDKISI

-631 MFVDCD
+631 MHVDCE
-637 HTGKMTHTYIDKE
+637 HTGKMTHTYIDRE
-650 IENTVTDYL
+650 IENVITDYL

-682 TKMYIDYYSGLQKLY
+682 SDMYIKYFMGVQKLI

>member
-1 MTIYNIQQ
+1 MIYELKDLTQFLSTI
-9 VQDFL
+9 
-14 NTIDKTEIIT
+14 NTKDIIK
-24 SKKKIYYNM
+24 SKDKIYYNLAM
-33 PISFDI
+33 SFDI

-57 YKKLKNKVIAEKKA
+57 YRKLKNTVKADKKA
-71 IMYIWQFAIYD
+71 IMYIWQFAIEE
-82 NVIIGRTWNDFIYL
+82 NVIIGRTWNDFLYF

-102 YLDLEKRYLIVYVH
+102 FLNLKERYIVVYVH
-116 NLSYEFQFICRWFE
+116 NLSYEFQFICKWFN
-130 WLDIFAD
+130 WIDIFAD

-146 TNTHFIFKCSY
+146 TDTHFIFKCSY

-188 RNSKTPITKEELHY
+188 RNSKTPISKEELKY
-202 CVNDVLI
+202 CENDVLI
-209 VTAYIDEQI
+209 VTSYIDEQI
-218 DEFDGNIENIPLTQT
+218 NEFGNIEKIPLTQT

-242 QCFQNKEYRYF
+242 QCFQNKEYQYF
-253 IKKLTIEKPEY
+253 IKELTIEKPEY
-264 MLLKNAFAGGFTH
+264 MLLKNAFMGGFTH
-277 CNAMYTNTI
+277 CNAMYTNKI
-286 CKNVTSY
+286 CQNVTSY
-293 DFTSSYPTVLIAEKY
+293 DFTSSYPTVLISEKY
-308 PMSKGMQ
+308 PMSKGKEVY
-315 IECKSLEQLETLIKN
+315 ITTETELLNLIKN

-335 DLRFDNIKSSF
+335 DLQFTNIKTSF
-346 LYDNIISMSKCRNLK
+346 MYEQIISYSKCRNVK
-361 NPLVN
+361 NPLIN

-378 TCTDID
+378 TCTDVD
-384 FLNIKDFYKWDNLKI
+384 FLNIRDFYKWDNMKI

-456 VHDKYNFDGKEW
+456 VHDTISFNGAEW
-468 TSEVG
+468 TTENG
-473 SLEEELK
+473 NLDEELK
-480 KYNTDKNR
+480 NYNTDKNR
-488 FLFYQWGVWCTAY
+488 FLFYHWGVWCTAY
-501 ARNNLYTGIKE
+501 ARNNLYTGIRE

-527 FNADKHKIYF
+527 FNADKHKNYF
-537 EKYNKWIVQKLEKC
+537 EKYNEWIVQKLEKC
-551 LNYHKIPIDYI
+551 LKYHNIPIDYI
-562 SPKTIKGVS
+562 SPKTIKGES

-589 GAKRYIFRKDNKLSI
+589 GAKRYIYRKDDKISI

-619 NQEKP
+619 NQKKP

-631 MFVDCD
+631 MFVDCE
-637 HTGKMTHTYIDKE
+637 HTGKMTHTYIDRE
-650 IENTVTDYL
+650 IENVITDYL
-659 GNTAY
+659 GNQAY

-682 TKMYIDYYSGLQKLY
+682 SDMYIKYFMGVQKLI

>member
-1 MTIYNIQQ
+1 MIYELKDLTQFLSTI
-9 VQDFL
+9 
-14 NTIDKTEIIT
+14 NTKDIIK
-24 SKKKIYYNM
+24 SKDKIYYNLAM
-33 PISFDI
+33 SFDI

-57 YKKLKNKVIAEKKA
+57 YRKLKHTVKADKKA
-71 IMYIWQFAIYD
+71 IMYIWQFAIED
-82 NVIIGRTWNDFIYL
+82 NVIIGRTWNDFLYF

-102 YLDLEKRYLIVYVH
+102 FLNLKERYIVVYVH
-116 NLSYEFQFICRWFE
+116 NLSYEFQFICKWFN
-130 WLDIFAD
+130 WVDIFAD
-137 SERKPIKAT
+137 SERKPIKAMT
-146 TNTHFIFKCSY
+146 DTHFIFKCSY

-188 RNSKTPITKEELHY
+188 RNSKTPISKEELKY
-202 CVNDVLI
+202 CENDVLI
-209 VTAYIDEQI
+209 VTSYIDEQI
-218 DEFDGNIENIPLTQT
+218 NEFGNIEKIPLTQT

-242 QCFQNKEYRYF
+242 QCFQNKEYQYF
-253 IKKLTIEKPEY
+253 IKELTIEKPEY
-264 MLLKNAFAGGFTH
+264 MLLKNAFMGGFTH
-277 CNAMYTNTI
+277 CNAMYTNKI

-293 DFTSSYPTVLIAEKY
+293 DFTSSYPTVLISEKY
-308 PMSKGMQ
+308 PMSKGKEVY
-315 IECKSLEQLETLIKN
+315 INNESELLNLIKN

-335 DLRFDNIKSSF
+335 DLQFTNIKTSF
-346 LYDNIISMSKCRNLK
+346 MYEQIISYSKCRNVK
-361 NPLVN
+361 NPLIN

-378 TCTDID
+378 TCTDVD
-384 FLNIKDFYKWDNLKI
+384 FLNIKDFYKWDNVKI

-456 VHDKYNFDGKEW
+456 VHDTVSFNGNEW
-468 TSEVG
+468 TTENG
-473 SLEEELK
+473 NLDEELK
-480 KYNTDKNR
+480 NYNTDKNR
-488 FLFYQWGVWCTAY
+488 FLFYHWGVWCTAY

-512 CKDDYIYSDTDSIKI
+512 CRDDYIYSDTDSIKI
-527 FNADKHKIYF
+527 FNADRHKIYF
-537 EKYNKWIVQKLEKC
+537 EEYNKWIVQKLEKC
-551 LNYHKIPIDYI
+551 LKYHNIPIDYI
-562 SPKTIKGVS
+562 SPKTIKGES
-571 KTLGIW
+571 KTLGVW
-577 DFDGF
+577 DFDGY

-589 GAKRYIFRKDNKLSI
+589 GAKRYIFRKDDKLNI

-619 NQEKP
+619 NQQKP

-631 MFVDCD
+631 MYVDCE
-637 HTGKMTHTYIDKE
+637 HTGKMTHTYIDRE
-650 IENTVTDYL
+650 IENVITDYL
-659 GNTAY
+659 GNQAY

-682 TKMYIDYYSGLQKLY
+682 SDMYIKYFMGVQKLL

>member
-1 MTIYNIQQ
+1 MIYQLSNLTQ
-9 VQDFL
+9 FL
-14 NTIDKTEIIT
+14 SKINTKDIIT
-24 SKKKIYYNM
+24 SKGKIFYNLAM
-33 PISFDI
+33 SFDI

-57 YKKLKNKVIAEKKA
+57 YRKLKNQVRAEKKA
-71 IMYIWQFAIYD
+71 IMYIWQFAIEE
-82 NVIIGRTWNDFIYL
+82 NVIIGRTWNDFLYF

-102 YLDLEKRYLIVYVH
+102 FLNLKERYIVVYVH
-116 NLSYEFQFICRWFE
+116 NLSYEFQFICKWFN
-130 WLDIFAD
+130 WIDIFAD

-146 TNTHFIFKCSY
+146 TDSHFIFKCSY

-188 RNSKTPITKEELHY
+188 RNSKTPLSDEELKY
-202 CVNDVLI
+202 CENDVLI
-209 VTAYIDEQI
+209 VTSYIDEQI
-218 DEFDGNIENIPLTQT
+218 NEFGNIEKIPLTQT

-242 QCFQNKEYRYF
+242 QCFQNKEYQYF
-253 IKKLTIEKPEY
+253 IKELTIEKPEY
-264 MLLKNAFAGGFTH
+264 LILKNAFMGGFTH
-277 CNAMYTNTI
+277 CNAMYTNKI

-293 DFTSSYPTVLIAEKY
+293 DFTSSYPTVLISEKY
-308 PMSKGMQ
+308 PMSKGKEVY
-315 IECKSLEQLETLIKN
+315 INTETELINLIKN

-335 DLRFDNIKSSF
+335 DLQFTNIKSNF
-346 LYDNIISMSKCRNLK
+346 LYEQIISFSKCRNVK
-361 NPLVN
+361 NPLIN

-378 TCTDID
+378 SCTDVD
-384 FLNIKDFYKWDNLKI
+384 FLNIRDFYKWDNMKI
-399 GLCYIYKKDYLP
+399 GLCYIYEKDYLP

-456 VHDKYNFDGKEW
+456 VHNQIDFNGVEW
-468 TSEVG
+468 TCKNG
-473 SLEEELK
+473 DIEEELK
-480 KYNTDKNR
+480 NYNTDKNR

-501 ARNNLYTGIKE
+501 ARNNLYTAIKE
-512 CKDDYIYSDTDSIKI
+512 CKEDYIYSDTDSVKI
-527 FNADKHKIYF
+527 FNADKHKMYF
-537 EKYNKWIVQKLEKC
+537 EKYNHWIVKKLEKC
-551 LNYHKIPIDYI
+551 LNYHKIPLDFI
-562 SPKTIKGVS
+562 SPKTIKGET
-571 KTLGIW
+571 KTLGVW

-604 TVCGLSKKSGKEFIE
+604 TVCGLSKKSGKDFIE

-631 MFVDCD
+631 MFVDCE
-637 HTGKMTHTYIDKE
+637 HTGKMIHTYIDRE
-650 IENTVTDYL
+650 IENTITDYL

-664 YHEKSFIHLEKTD
+664 YHEKSYIHLEKTD

-682 TKMYIDYYSGLQKLY
+682 SDMYIKYFMGVQKLI